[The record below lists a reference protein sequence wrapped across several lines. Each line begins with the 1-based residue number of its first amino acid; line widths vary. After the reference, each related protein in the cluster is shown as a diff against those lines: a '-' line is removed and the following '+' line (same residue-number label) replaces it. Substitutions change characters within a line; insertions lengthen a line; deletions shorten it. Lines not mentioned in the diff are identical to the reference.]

1 VSIEAMSAVF
11 SMNVGDS
18 TRKLVLLGLA
28 NHAHK
33 DGTCAYA
40 GAKLLAE
47 YANCSVRTVQ
57 RHIAV
62 LLEDGWIREGDQS
75 VIDPRIPERYRP
87 IAYEIA
93 LTDED
98 REAWKDEREP
108 GRRDQFAGHGQAGGT
123 KAAANR
129 GANLTPLTEAPL
141 DSTGDPVDNRGA
153 KLSPLPDEAS
163 GVTPVTPRGD
173 TGDALGVTPM
183 SPKPSIEPNKE
194 PTTPAA
200 DASGGRDS
208 SLISNDEG
216 QADGTLAL
224 EGVVVEAKVETQREQ
239 GYRIV
244 RGYLDWFEK
253 KTGAPIVGKARIVEA
268 LRKSYVDVALTDGA
282 TEDQI
287 KLALCKSGSEQ
298 PPMPQFRRLLRE
310 EMGGTN
316 LATVDSRFGPR
327 HSSYSDEVWKDG
339 SSLPAASE
347 SEEEAAAR
355 AAAWFDQPQ
364 QRRTS

>member
-1 VSIEAMSAVF
+1 MSAVF
-11 SMNVGDS
+11 SFNVGDS

-62 LLEDGWIREGDQS
+62 LLEEGWIREGDQT

-87 IAYEIA
+87 ISYELA
-93 LTDED
+93 LTPED
-98 REAWKDEREP
+98 RKAWKAEREP
-108 GRRDQFAGHGQAGGT
+108 GRRDQFAEHGQAGGT

-129 GANLTPLTEAPL
+129 GANLSPLTDAPL
-141 DSTGDPVDNRGA
+141 DGSPEPVDNRGA
-153 KLSPLPDEAS
+153 NLSPLPDEAESGS

-173 TGDALGVTPM
+173 TGDASGVTPV
-183 SPKPSIEPNKE
+183 SPKPSIEPSKE

-200 DASGGRDS
+200 DASGGLDS
-208 SLISNDEG
+208 SLISHDEG

-224 EGVVVEAKVETQREQ
+224 DGIVVEGKVETQREQ
-239 GYRIV
+239 AYRIV
-244 RGYLDWFEK
+244 RAYLEWFEGQ
-253 KTGAPIVGKARIVEA
+253 TGGVPIFDRARVVEA
-268 LRKSYVDVALTDGA
+268 LRKSYVEKALDAGA

-287 KLALCKSGSEQ
+287 KMALANSGSEQ
-298 PPMPQFRRLLRE
+298 PSMAIFRRKLRE
-310 EMGGTN
+310 AMGGTN
-316 LATVDSRFGPR
+316 LTLVSEFPDRKGPA
-327 HSSYSDEVWKDG
+327 SYTDAVWAEK
-339 SSLPAASE
+339 
-347 SEEEAAAR
+347 AAAE
-355 AAAWFDQPQ
+355 PQ
-364 QRRTS
+364 RTETPEEIEARLDRMFGQTGTEQ